1 MGPSP
6 SVAAVR
12 RAVRAAFADLGPGDR
27 LLVACSGGADSVALA
42 AAVAF
47 EAPRAGL
54 LAGAVTVD
62 HQLQP
67 GSADRAA
74 KTAQLLRDL
83 GLEPVEVVP
92 VRVGAAG
99 GPEAAAREA
108 RYDALDAT
116 AQRLGAAAV
125 LLGHTRDDQA
135 ETVLLGLARGSGGRS
150 LAGMAAQ
157 SGRYRRPLLGLARA
171 EVRAAAQGLDTWE
184 DPHNADPAFTRSRV
198 RHAALPALAAAL
210 GPGVASALA
219 RSAALL
225 RADADALDA
234 WAATAYDDARG
245 DAAEGLPVDVLARL
259 PLAVRTRVL
268 RRAALAAGSP
278 PSDLSAGHVG
288 ELDRLVSDWHG
299 QGPLDL
305 PGQVRAARRCGRLH
319 LAAAPVATR
328 PETATEP
335 APEPAPNATSTSQ
348 EQDRA

>member
-12 RAVRAAFADLGPGDR
+12 RAVRAAFGDLGPGDR

-74 KTAQLLRDL
+74 RTARLLHDL
-83 GLEPVEVVP
+83 GLEPVEVVA
-92 VRVGAAG
+92 VRVGGGAG
-99 GPEAAAREA
+99 P
-108 RYDALDAT
+108 
-116 AQRLGAAAV
+116 
-125 LLGHTRDDQA
+125 RDDQA

-150 LAGMAAQ
+150 LAGMAAR

-198 RHAALPALAAAL
+198 RHAALPALEAAL

-234 WAATAYDDARG
+234 WAATAYDDARR
-245 DAAEGLPVDVLARL
+245 DAADGLPVDVLARL

-278 PSDLSAGHVG
+278 ASDLSAGHIG
-288 ELDRLVSDWHG
+288 ELNRLVSDWHG

-328 PETATEP
+328 PETA
-335 APEPAPNATSTSQ
+335 PEPAPNATSTSQ